1 MSNINYDI
9 YGTPEQW
16 THWQNATPQS
26 GLQGTLWGQQ
36 RIGASDWTNADFTNY
51 PYFMFGR
58 ETIYR
63 NYKDSGYID
72 INTPL
77 DNTISYS
84 AMANPDL
91 PQQNVMLFD
100 YQHNTVNNP
109 LAHTTPENI
118 TPFAFSWYYY
128 GTGHISNPAY
138 QGSLYGF
145 DGFPNNASVFGAQGM
160 QRQAPYALWD
170 STFTNTWGMY
180 NPNLRIAPCVSFGV
194 KSVILEINV
203 VYKTTGDYPTAQS
216 SLKEYLNHT
225 TEWLQEH
232 KLIAAFC
239 LPYYRTNV
247 NGTYIS
253 SNAATSTDRFGGI
266 STLFF
271 RPYNL
276 QGIEIYNYTAY
287 LSSDLNISGN
297 LPIYGRPITDGN
309 YTAVD
314 VFGYHDY
321 DNPTQTNMN
330 SYACLFG
337 VNRGDF
343 VKTVSSGQISCHMEL
358 DLSVADNVEY
368 IMRGAAAYGL
378 FFCKDIGTLGQIG
391 RDTGDSERWLDT
403 NMYCGI
409 IESDGMTYG
418 NYTQGVGNKDNQV
431 YGWKDSTQ
439 TPFDPSNI
447 PDTDNT
453 KYNNETT
460 FNHYGLTACSCNQYV
475 VYEQDIV
482 KLADIIATAINTRP
496 DPDQLSTVD
505 YTLNNALTN
514 NPVDTIISVRAYPAK
529 ALPIAQKLV
538 DGVLTDHE
546 PLHCGAWYN
555 NDVTGY
561 FLGSTYDII
570 SFSFR
575 RGTNNGF
582 VAAFGNSFL
591 DYSPYTRAE
600 LIIPY
605 CGTVQLN
612 PADFLEHDI
621 NVKIIVDYIT
631 GLCTAFVMRENVAV
645 MTVSGSMGIEVPI
658 TGLQNATYDAQ
669 RLNAVL
675 NRENANASSTGAAVG
690 LFGSS
695 VGLVASLATGNAV
708 GAIASIAGMGASIA
722 RQPATQNA
730 VEKAD
735 YELTHQQV
743 PTKVVQSGS
752 PMISY
757 VYENCC
763 RLIVYRP
770 VISEDFDPAVYADT
784 VGFAC
789 LINGTVSQFTGLT
802 VGTIDTAGINCT
814 EKEKEMIQKLFAN
827 GVYL

>member
-9 YGTPEQW
+9 WGTPDTWEEW
-16 THWQNATPQS
+16 SDSPTNNVI
-26 GLQGTLWGQQ
+26 WGNI
-36 RIGASDWTNADFTNY
+36 RVGANNYSNADFTDY
-51 PYFMFGR
+51 PQFKLGGTNQSLR
-58 ETIYR
+58 TKV
-63 NYKDSGYID
+63 NAGD
-72 INTPL
+72 ISLNTPL
-77 DNTISYS
+77 DNTIAY
-84 AMANPDL
+84 AAIANPDL
-91 PQQNVMLFD
+91 PQMNVGLFGKG
-100 YQHNTVNNP
+100 
-109 LAHTTPENI
+109 HTSKE
-118 TPFAFSWYYY
+118 TPFA
-128 GTGHISNPAY
+128 IRDNSNPIPFAFGYLNDLNDTYFNLSIY
-138 QGSLYGF
+138 QQIYGF
-145 DGFPNNASVFGAQGM
+145 DGFPDNATVIGQQSL
-160 QRQAPYALWD
+160 QRWAPYATMNV
-170 STFTNTWGMY
+170 SSITTQFEY
-180 NPNLRIAPCVSFGV
+180 NQQGQIMPVISFGI
-194 KSVILEINV
+194 KSVIYEIIIRYV
-203 VYKTTGDYPTAQS
+203 DYNDETLIAN
-216 SLKEYLNHT
+216 LKSYLNHT
-225 TEWLQEH
+225 ADWLQNH
-232 KLIAAFC
+232 KCVGAYLR
-239 LPYYRTNV
+239 PYYRVNV
-247 NGTYIS
+247 NGTY
-253 SNAATSTDRFGGI
+253 SNTIPTGVNHKYRANGI
-266 STLFF
+266 QPIFF
-271 RPYNL
+271 TPYKL
-276 QGIEIYNYTAY
+276 DGLDIYNY
-287 LSSDLNISGN
+287 SSQWARVAGC
-297 LPIYGRPITDGN
+297 LPIYGNCIVETSYIYRGIN
-309 YTAVD
+309 AYQ
-314 VFGYHDY
+314 Y
-321 DNPTQTNMN
+321 DNPDNDTC
-330 SYACLFG
+330 SYWALMYG
-337 VNRGDF
+337 YNRGNLHVD
-343 VKTVSSGQISCHMEL
+343 VSDNSSNTYITL
-358 DLSVADNVEY
+358 DLSVAENVEY

-378 FFCKDIGTLGQIG
+378 FFCQAIGDLGDSG
-391 RDTGDSERWLDT
+391 RDTGVTERWID
-403 NMYCGI
+403 NEMYCGL

-418 NYTQGVGNKDNQV
+418 NYTQGAGNKDNPV
-431 YGWKDSTQ
+431 YGWTDSTQ
-439 TPFDPSNI
+439 TPFDPSNM

-453 KYNNETT
+453 HYNEKTT
-460 FNHYGLTACSCNQYV
+460 FNHYGLTAGSGNQYV

-591 DYSPYTRAE
+591 DYAPYTRAA

-708 GAIASIAGMGASIA
+708 GAIASIAGLGASIA
-722 RQPATQNA
+722 RQPSTQNA
-730 VEKAD
+730 VQKAD

-770 VISEDFDPAVYADT
+770 VISDDYDPAVYADT